1 MKSFIKSS
9 FLFCLVIPF
18 IAYSQTVVTISSSG
32 TWVVPAGVTSVKV
45 EVWGTGGSG
54 GGVSSSGSARGAGS
68 GGGGGYSVA
77 TKTVVPG
84 NSYTITIGALGAV
97 STGNGGN
104 GGASIFT
111 GTGGTVIA
119 NGGSGGAANN
129 GVGGAGGTGIGT
141 GAFSG
146 GAGGAGAGN
155 GAGGGGGAGSAGAG
169 VSGGNAAT
177 GTGGIGSPNNAP
189 YIGGSGGA
197 YRNSNGAGNQGAV
210 PGGGG
215 GGARAGA
222 YATNNGGVGG
232 LGQVVLTYTINSN
245 ACSGTPP
252 LGTAAANPTAIVC
265 SGTSILSLSGY
276 STETGISYKWY
287 SSTDN
292 VTFDSIAGANTL
304 TLTSPVISTTTYFYC
319 RSTCTA
325 SGLSSNSSTTTVTVN
340 PIAPAA
346 PVVSAG
352 TGATINSFNA
362 NWITS
367 SGASTYYLDVATDIG
382 FNNILPTYDNLN
394 VGNVVNRTV
403 SGLVPATTYY
413 YRVRAFNSCG
423 IGLSPNSNIITIA
436 TLALSYCSPT
446 YASTGTYDFIT
457 NVSLGTLSQNTGNN
471 VSPFYVNYTATQNAI
486 PNLMEGVSYN
496 LTLSFSSDAN
506 QYNGV
511 WIDFNHNGSFEA
523 NEFFTSNTNAGSNGT
538 AVVVILVPSG
548 ASLGNARMRIR
559 GGDDIQPSSMQ
570 ACNASNSSTGQGQDY
585 TINVVAPIYCN
596 GMPAPGNTASTAN
609 LICAGTTITLSF
621 QSLPLAA
628 GYTYQWES
636 SVNGVNYTN
645 ISGANSTTYSTIPS
659 TTTYYRCL
667 VTCTN
672 SGQSA
677 YSTPIQ
683 VTFGINLTSTTP
695 ATRCGTG
702 TVTLGATVNSGN
714 IYWYTVPSGGL
725 IIGTGSSF
733 TTPVISSTTTYYVEG
748 ENAGCITA
756 RVAVVAT
763 VTPSPAL
770 SISGNQTICN
780 DAVSS
785 MSVTSS
791 LSDYD
796 TYIWTPTT
804 NLYTNAAATI
814 AYTGTSATSV
824 YVKSTNAGTISYTCT
839 AANAALCN
847 NIATSSVTILPLAG
861 VFANPTSLCFSGT
874 STITANPASGYGN
887 ASLQWQSS
895 TDNISFNDI
904 PGANGSSY
912 STPTISNTT
921 YYKLQIFI
929 GATLCSESNV
939 ATVNIINSQVS
950 STTPASRCGSGVV
963 LLGGSGTGTLYWYSA
978 ASGGSSL
985 GSGNN
990 FNTPFITST
999 TTYFVEAQYS
1009 GCISTRTAV
1018 LATVNSAPAV
1028 SANAS
1033 PNTICAGASIVLNA
1047 SSSNTGYT
1055 YTWSPA
1061 TVPFSG
1067 ASVNASPVVSTVY
1080 YVTATDN
1087 SGGTNN
1093 GCYTTTTVNVTVN
1106 QTPSTVTVTP
1116 NTASMCEGGITQ
1128 LMAYGSSSPNQNA
1141 ASYSFT
1147 ASSGTYTQLSGA
1159 TVVATVKADDGFS
1172 GAIPLGFTF
1181 NYAGNLFTHVYAS
1194 SNGFLSFNTA
1204 ALSISANSLSF
1215 SATSMLPLIAPLW
1228 DDLDGTSV
1236 GTASYLTS
1244 GAVGSRIF
1252 TFEWLNWEW
1261 GYLANAA
1268 VISFQVKLYESDGRV
1283 QFIYN
1288 RNATN
1293 VSAGSASIG
1302 LAGSATGD
1310 FLSLNS
1316 TGTAPVASSTTE
1328 TNNLSAKPASGQI
1341 YTFVLPAASLIWSPT
1356 NGLYTNASATT
1367 PYLGT
1372 ATTTLYAKPN
1382 SSTTYTVTSTSGSC
1396 SNSGSTVINIS
1407 TLSTD
1412 PTLIS
1417 GTTSICEGS
1426 PVTLTASG
1434 GVDGSN
1440 SNFNWF
1446 AGSCGGIYTQEWFS
1460 QPYLMSGTTINSSDG
1475 ILNVTSTNIDPS
1487 FTMYP
1492 IGSFS
1497 PSIYKYIQ
1505 IRYRV
1510 LSGNAGGPE
1519 IFFTNSNS
1527 AVAVASQMVTGTYIA
1542 DGNWHVLNIDMS
1554 THPLWANSNITGWR
1568 FDWCTDIGVT
1578 MDVDYISLGAGL
1590 AIDQGASISITPTAS
1605 TEYYVIRSGRCNI
1618 TGCSNIQ
1625 VNVTSIPPPG
1635 GNATQSFVYYGYVS
1649 DLVAT
1654 GTAIKW
1660 YDAPTGGNLLSPS
1673 DFLNNG
1679 LIYYASQTVSGC
1691 ESQTRF
1697 AVTVDI
1703 AFFKTI
1709 NLHLMLEGLYNPAT
1723 HMMNEVMD
1731 IYSGLP
1737 YFGMGIADKIN
1748 VELFEASP
1756 PYAPI
1761 GVNINGIDLATNG
1774 LATFNISPSN
1784 TGNYYIR
1791 VSNRNHLTAWTAV
1804 PVSFNA
1810 NTVDYYFTTGLY
1822 QAYGS
1827 NPQTM
1832 VSSNPVLYAFFLGD
1846 LDQGGWIDALDF
1858 NIFEIDLTIGAIGFS
1873 VSDFDGGG
1881 WVDALD
1887 FNMMEPRLMEGN
1899 YTDYPSKKK

>member
-628 GYTYQWES
+628 E
-636 SVNGVNYTN
+636 
-645 ISGANSTTYSTIPS
+645 
-659 TTTYYRCL
+659 L
-667 VTCTN
+667 VE
-672 SGQSA
+672 
-677 YSTPIQ
+677 
-683 VTFGINLTSTTP
+683 
-695 ATRCGTG
+695 R
-702 TVTLGATVNSGN
+702 
-714 IYWYTVPSGGL
+714 
-725 IIGTGSSF
+725 
-733 TTPVISSTTTYYVEG
+733 
-748 ENAGCITA
+748 
-756 RVAVVAT
+756 
-763 VTPSPAL
+763 
-770 SISGNQTICN
+770 
-780 DAVSS
+780 
-785 MSVTSS
+785 
-791 LSDYD
+791 
-796 TYIWTPTT
+796 
-804 NLYTNAAATI
+804 
-814 AYTGTSATSV
+814 
-824 YVKSTNAGTISYTCT
+824 
-839 AANAALCN
+839 
-847 NIATSSVTILPLAG
+847 
-861 VFANPTSLCFSGT
+861 
-874 STITANPASGYGN
+874 
-887 ASLQWQSS
+887 
-895 TDNISFNDI
+895 
-904 PGANGSSY
+904 
-912 STPTISNTT
+912 
-921 YYKLQIFI
+921 
-929 GATLCSESNV
+929 
-939 ATVNIINSQVS
+939 
-950 STTPASRCGSGVV
+950 
-963 LLGGSGTGTLYWYSA
+963 
-978 ASGGSSL
+978 
-985 GSGNN
+985 
-990 FNTPFITST
+990 
-999 TTYFVEAQYS
+999 
-1009 GCISTRTAV
+1009 
-1018 LATVNSAPAV
+1018 
-1028 SANAS
+1028 
-1033 PNTICAGASIVLNA
+1033 
-1047 SSSNTGYT
+1047 
-1055 YTWSPA
+1055 
-1061 TVPFSG
+1061 
-1067 ASVNASPVVSTVY
+1067 
-1080 YVTATDN
+1080 
-1087 SGGTNN
+1087 
-1093 GCYTTTTVNVTVN
+1093 
-1106 QTPSTVTVTP
+1106 
-1116 NTASMCEGGITQ
+1116 
-1128 LMAYGSSSPNQNA
+1128 
-1141 ASYSFT
+1141 
-1147 ASSGTYTQLSGA
+1147 
-1159 TVVATVKADDGFS
+1159 
-1172 GAIPLGFTF
+1172 
-1181 NYAGNLFTHVYAS
+1181 
-1194 SNGFLSFNTA
+1194 
-1204 ALSISANSLSF
+1204 
-1215 SATSMLPLIAPLW
+1215 
-1228 DDLDGTSV
+1228 
-1236 GTASYLTS
+1236 
-1244 GAVGSRIF
+1244 
-1252 TFEWLNWEW
+1252 
-1261 GYLANAA
+1261 
-1268 VISFQVKLYESDGRV
+1268 
-1283 QFIYN
+1283 
-1288 RNATN
+1288 
-1293 VSAGSASIG
+1293 
-1302 LAGSATGD
+1302 
-1310 FLSLNS
+1310 
-1316 TGTAPVASSTTE
+1316 
-1328 TNNLSAKPASGQI
+1328 
-1341 YTFVLPAASLIWSPT
+1341 
-1356 NGLYTNASATT
+1356 
-1367 PYLGT
+1367 
-1372 ATTTLYAKPN
+1372 
-1382 SSTTYTVTSTSGSC
+1382 
-1396 SNSGSTVINIS
+1396 
-1407 TLSTD
+1407 
-1412 PTLIS
+1412 
-1417 GTTSICEGS
+1417 
-1426 PVTLTASG
+1426 
-1434 GVDGSN
+1434 
-1440 SNFNWF
+1440 
-1446 AGSCGGIYTQEWFS
+1446 
-1460 QPYLMSGTTINSSDG
+1460 
-1475 ILNVTSTNIDPS
+1475 
-1487 FTMYP
+1487 
-1492 IGSFS
+1492 
-1497 PSIYKYIQ
+1497 
-1505 IRYRV
+1505 
-1510 LSGNAGGPE
+1510 
-1519 IFFTNSNS
+1519 
-1527 AVAVASQMVTGTYIA
+1527 
-1542 DGNWHVLNIDMS
+1542 
-1554 THPLWANSNITGWR
+1554 
-1568 FDWCTDIGVT
+1568 
-1578 MDVDYISLGAGL
+1578 
-1590 AIDQGASISITPTAS
+1590 
-1605 TEYYVIRSGRCNI
+1605 
-1618 TGCSNIQ
+1618 
-1625 VNVTSIPPPG
+1625 
-1635 GNATQSFVYYGYVS
+1635 
-1649 DLVAT
+1649 
-1654 GTAIKW
+1654 
-1660 YDAPTGGNLLSPS
+1660 
-1673 DFLNNG
+1673 
-1679 LIYYASQTVSGC
+1679 
-1691 ESQTRF
+1691 
-1697 AVTVDI
+1697 
-1703 AFFKTI
+1703 
-1709 NLHLMLEGLYNPAT
+1709 
-1723 HMMNEVMD
+1723 
-1731 IYSGLP
+1731 
-1737 YFGMGIADKIN
+1737 
-1748 VELFEASP
+1748 
-1756 PYAPI
+1756 
-1761 GVNINGIDLATNG
+1761 
-1774 LATFNISPSN
+1774 
-1784 TGNYYIR
+1784 
-1791 VSNRNHLTAWTAV
+1791 
-1804 PVSFNA
+1804 
-1810 NTVDYYFTTGLY
+1810 
-1822 QAYGS
+1822 
-1827 NPQTM
+1827 
-1832 VSSNPVLYAFFLGD
+1832 
-1846 LDQGGWIDALDF
+1846 
-1858 NIFEIDLTIGAIGFS
+1858 
-1873 VSDFDGGG
+1873 
-1881 WVDALD
+1881 
-1887 FNMMEPRLMEGN
+1887 
-1899 YTDYPSKKK
+1899 